1 MKNSALGVKG
11 EQGGQQV
18 PQPLEGLDDI
28 VRQVYGHVAAI
39 DGARE
44 EAFRLS
50 REVVRAASTTIKHMH
65 RGEVE
70 EARARLAE
78 AGELVAQMLAAVA
91 DYPQLRYVGFVVD
104 AEKEYAEAA
113 LVLAAITREKAP
125 GPSDLGIDEIAW
137 LNGLA
142 EVVGELRRHILDL
155 IRGGHAR
162 EAEGYLAVMEDIYLH
177 TVSFDYPNAITA
189 GLRSRTDA
197 ARGLVER
204 ARGELTMSLKQD
216 ELTRR
221 IAALQEELQ
230 GDK

>member
-1 MKNSALGVKG
+1 MLAL
-11 EQGGQQV
+11 
-18 PQPLEGLDDI
+18 LEGLDDI
-28 VRQVYGHVAAI
+28 VKRVYAHVAAI
-39 DGARE
+39 DEARE

-65 RGEVE
+65 RGELD

-78 AGELVAQMLAAVA
+78 TGELVGQMLTAVA
-91 DYPQLRYVGFVVD
+91 GYPQLRYGGFVVD

-113 LVLAAITREKAP
+113 LVVAAITGERAP
-125 GPSDLGIDEIAW
+125 GPDDLGIDDVAW

-142 EVVGELRRHILDL
+142 EVVGELRRHVLDL
-155 IRGGHAR
+155 IRSGRAQS
-162 EAEGYLAVMEDIYLH
+162 AEGYLALMEDIYLYA
-177 TVSFDYPNAITA
+177 VSFDYPNAVTA

-197 ARGLVER
+197 ARGLLER

-221 IAALQEELQ
+221 IASLQEGLKEHS
-230 GDK
+230 